1 MSEPRDT
8 WSALA
13 HPVRRTLLD
22 ELRDGP
28 RTTGELVAVVPHLS
42 RYAVMQHLGVL
53 EEAGLVLVRRQGR
66 QRLNFLNPAPLE
78 EVRQRWLNRFSEG
91 AGRGALA
98 LKRHAEQREQ
108 REQGE
113 QREQPSREEQ
123 EQQVT
128 TSTGVARAV
137 HIETELRI
145 NAEPARVFTAL
156 TMEQH
161 RWYPYNYGGDRV
173 RDIVFE
179 PRVGGR
185 LYEDWGDGAGHFYGI
200 VTHYDPPTALTLRGG
215 LPGGTVL
222 EQTFA
227 LEADADADAAG
238 DATIVRHS
246 MVAFGELTDE
256 DVDGIKTHGDLGL
269 FEPQLRAWVEQGV
282 SVRR

>member
-1 MSEPRDT
+1 
-8 WSALA
+8 
-13 HPVRRTLLD
+13 
-22 ELRDGP
+22 
-28 RTTGELVAVVPHLS
+28 
-42 RYAVMQHLGVL
+42 
-53 EEAGLVLVRRQGR
+53 
-66 QRLNFLNPAPLE
+66 
-78 EVRQRWLNRFSEG
+78 
-91 AGRGALA
+91 LA
-98 LKRHAEQREQ
+98 LKRHA
-108 REQGE
+108 E

-137 HIETELRI
+137 RIETELRI

-161 RWYPYNYGGDRV
+161 QWYPYNYGGDRV

-227 LEADADADAAG
+227 LEADADAAG

-256 DVDGIKTHGDLGL
+256 DVHGIKTHGDLGL